1 MNYLIVSLGAAIGG
15 VLRFWFTNMAHKV
28 LPGLF
33 PFGTLSVNFI
43 GSFLLGVIA
52 FYFDQKGMLNYQMRI
67 FLTIGICGGFTTFST
82 FTYETVMLL
91 GGSQYAL
98 ALTNIMAN
106 VILCIA
112 GLYLAIGIVKLIG

>member
-1 MNYLIVSLGAAIGG
+1 
-15 VLRFWFTNMAHKV
+15 
-28 LPGLF
+28 
-33 PFGTLSVNFI
+33 
-43 GSFLLGVIA
+43 
-52 FYFDQKGMLNYQMRI
+52 
-67 FLTIGICGGFTTFST
+67 
-82 FTYETVMLL
+82 MLL